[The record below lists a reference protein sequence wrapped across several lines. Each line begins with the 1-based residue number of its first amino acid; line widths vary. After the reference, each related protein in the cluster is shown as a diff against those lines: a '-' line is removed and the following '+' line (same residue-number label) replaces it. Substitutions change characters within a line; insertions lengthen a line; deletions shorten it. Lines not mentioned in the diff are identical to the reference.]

1 MSDPSHPQVSLHPS
15 SIAGALSVGFSEAQ
29 LTWASKKRVQLG
41 NKCLPCNCKCFPS
54 GSDGKE
60 AACSVGYLGLFPG
73 LKDSP
78 EEWIPTPVFLPGE
91 SHGPK
96 SLVGYSPWDGK
107 ESDTSERLTLSLF
120 QGAKR
125 RATPSENRFSPGP

>member
-15 SIAGALSVGFSEAQ
+15 SIAGALSVGFPQAQ
-29 LTWASKKRVQLG
+29 LTRASKKRVQLR
-41 NKCLPCNCKCFPS
+41 NKCLPCNCKGFPS

-60 AACSVGYLGLFPG
+60 AACSVEDLGSFPG

-78 EEWIPTPVFLPGE
+78 EEWIRTPVFLSGE

-120 QGAKR
+120 QVAKR
-125 RATPSENRFSPGP
+125 PAIPSENRFSPGP